1 LRAWLKP
8 WPHDVRR
15 WPAAVMSLRLAA
27 VVCHMLLGAAFA
39 AGILSAAV
47 SPLRVGTAI
56 AVTLPLLLTLRGL
69 AVGRRSSEQRLCVLL
84 VLYVGGA
91 AVEVVAHSGAAPLAS
106 VALLAA
112 ALELAFLLVLIRH
125 SPRRA

>member
-1 LRAWLKP
+1 
-8 WPHDVRR
+8 
-15 WPAAVMSLRLAA
+15 MSLRLAA
-27 VVCHMLLGAAFA
+27 VVCHVLLCAAVA
-39 AGILSAAV
+39 ACILSSSAL
-47 SPLRVGTAI
+47 SPLWVGVAI

-84 VLYVGGA
+84 VVYVGGA

-112 ALELAFLLVLIRH
+112 TLELALLLVLIRR
-125 SPRRA
+125 SPRRAEAARE

>member
-1 LRAWLKP
+1 
-8 WPHDVRR
+8 
-15 WPAAVMSLRLAA
+15 MSLRLAA
-27 VVCHMLLGAAFA
+27 VVCHVLLCAAVA
-39 AGILSAAV
+39 ACILSSAL
-47 SPLRVGTAI
+47 SPLWVGVAI

-84 VLYVGGA
+84 VVYVGGA

-112 ALELAFLLVLIRH
+112 ALELALLLVLIRR
-125 SPRRA
+125 SPRPAEAARE